1 MILNPDSV
9 RLAGELIFA
18 AMLFVGLV
26 LWADKIESKKAA
38 RARDRAK
45 RLTHKRD
52 DDDKHV

>member
-1 MILNPDSV
+1 LNPDSV